1 MQLVE
6 SLQPREFPSSNSGCK
21 EITPGR
27 VGADN
32 IQQPMHIYFNT
43 AAIQV
48 WRWLFSTS
56 CRNCSVVGSRSEYKV
71 FTGWVRAVCL
81 ALILEPEGPMV
92 FGDIPICQFQAGL
105 PGQNVPPLIFKKFCL
120 RVHYWDGL
128 R

>member
-1 MQLVE
+1 LAVA
-6 SLQPREFPSSNSGCK
+6 LFYKLPKLF
-21 EITPGR
+21 GR
-27 VGADN
+27 WVAE
-32 IQQPMHIYFNT
+32 
-43 AAIQV
+43 
-48 WRWLFSTS
+48 
-56 CRNCSVVGSRSEYKV
+56 SEYKV